1 MIDRACVPLP
11 APGCPSRITIF
22 LSILASSP
30 ANPALLQE
38 TVIVTHD
45 KLRLDHLN
53 SIHCHS
59 DNNQQ
64 RRATEIEIDTKALRN
79 PWRQTG
85 VQSGSDKRNVLHVE
99 SGDEKLRNNGNQ
111 CEVKRA
117 D

>member
-30 ANPALLQE
+30 ANPAFLQE

-45 KLRLDHLN
+45 KLRFDHLN
-53 SIHCHS
+53 SIHCDS

-64 RRATEIEIDTKALRN
+64 RCATEIEIDTQALRY
-79 PWRQTG
+79 PLRQTG
-85 VQSGSDKRNVLHVE
+85 VQSGAYKRNGLHME
-99 SGDEKLRNNGNQ
+99 SRD
-111 CEVKRA
+111 
-117 D
+117 